1 MQRGTCA
8 LVVDLRFRGIT
19 VFCEENEAP
28 RSDAFSVETG
38 PHGNVTRSVE
48 GDRWTDLK
56 LAHSPRVLRGI
67 LLCTASYPRTA
78 CPFLSWKAG
87 IRQPWRYGWKK
98 LLCTNNYSSR
108 GPRNRLWHL
117 EVSHIPTAAV
127 PRMPPRPRTPPPK
140 LARKAAVC
148 PLPPPMQEKMVT
160 KLREMGFLTR
170 AAEAWSADPLRSGWI
185 EGFPSRIEGCGAK
198 GGGHLMVRCVAKT
211 CILVL
216 GEIEVHATVP
226 GWCSV
231 CHLPSCREGG
241 RKNRWADSK

>member
-1 MQRGTCA
+1 MAVRLEKAALHQQLFQSGTAQSA
-8 LVVDLRFRGIT
+8 LASRSFPYSNGR
-19 VFCEENEAP
+19 CPENATP
-28 RSDAFSVETG
+28 
-38 PHGNVTRSVE
+38 
-48 GDRWTDLK
+48 
-56 LAHSPRVLRGI
+56 
-67 LLCTASYPRTA
+67 
-78 CPFLSWKAG
+78 
-87 IRQPWRYGWKK
+87 
-98 LLCTNNYSSR
+98 
-108 GPRNRLWHL
+108 
-117 EVSHIPTAAV
+117 AAD
-127 PRMPPRPRTPPPK
+127 PPPK

-148 PLPPPMQEKMVT
+148 PLPPPMQGKMVT